1 MMIELNLVH
10 LRFDVITTTPL
21 NLAGHLAGNNL
32 RNGLASIMLYA
43 TCPKTDRRS
52 KPTPEHAA
60 SCPACWLLAAEVDPG
75 TVARGYALVP
85 PQPPGYGLDAGAE
98 FSFVVTLF
106 GSEVAFLPYIVLAV
120 SELGER
126 GVGPG
131 RGRFAIERIFA
142 VQPLA
147 GMQQLLW
154 QRGESVVAVPELLI
168 GPDDVARQAVLLGE
182 AVAAR
187 GELTLEFL
195 SPLRLEED
203 GRQLKTPDFSV
214 FFRRLLYRIDELNRQ
229 FADQGRRDPQEVAR
243 LYQLADQV
251 RLVETETRWHELWS
265 HSSRKQDKT
274 PLSGLTGRAVYRS
287 RDWRPL
293 LPWLVWGQAVQVGKS
308 VTKGN
313 GAYQIIAPAGASY
326 WSWLR

>member
-1 MMIELNLVH
+1 MIDLSLVH
-10 LRFDVITTTPL
+10 LRFDVTTTSPL

-43 TCPKTDRRS
+43 TCPETDRRS
-52 KPTPEHAA
+52 KPTAEHAA
-60 SCPACWLLAAEVDPG
+60 TCPACWLLAAELDPG

-85 PQPPGYGLDAGAE
+85 PHPPRHQLGVGDC

-106 GSEVAFLPYIVLAV
+106 GREVDFLPYIVLAV

-131 RGRFAIERIFA
+131 RGCFAIDRIFA
-142 VQPLA
+142 VQPWA
-147 GMQQLLW
+147 GLQQLLW
-154 QRGESVVAVPELLI
+154 QRGESVVATPELLVSGGDL
-168 GPDDVARQAVLLGE
+168 GPQTALLE
-182 AVAAR
+182 AALEPG

-214 FFRRLLYRIDELNRQ
+214 LFRRLLYRIDELNRQ
-229 FADQGRRDPQEVAR
+229 FADQTRRDPQEVAY
-243 LYQLADQV
+243 LHQLADQV
-251 RLVETETRWHELWS
+251 RLMEAETRWHELWS
-265 HSSRKQDKT
+265 NSSRKHDKT

-313 GAYQIIAPAGASY
+313 GTYQIVTPAGTPY
-326 WSWLR
+326 WSWL

>member
-1 MMIELNLVH
+1 MIELSLVH

-43 TCPKTDRRS
+43 TCPETQRRS

-60 SCPACWLLAAEVDPG
+60 SCPACWLLAAELDPG

-85 PQPPGYGLDAGAE
+85 PQPPRYRLEAGE
-98 FSFVVTLF
+98 SFSFVVTLF
-106 GSEVAFLPYIVLAV
+106 GNELAFLPYIVLAV

-142 VQPLA
+142 VQPVA

-154 QRGESVVAVPELLI
+154 QRGESVVATPDLLI
-168 GPDDVARQAVLLGE
+168 GADEVAGQTALLTDRVG
-182 AVAAR
+182 A
-187 GELTLEFL
+187 ELTLEFL

-214 FFRRLLYRIDELNRQ
+214 LFRRLLYRIDELNRQ
-229 FADQGRRDPQEVAR
+229 FADQTRRDPQEVAY

-251 RLVETETRWHELWS
+251 RLVEAETRWHELWS
-265 HSSRKQDKT
+265 NSSRKHDKT

-313 GAYQIIAPAGASY
+313 GTYQIVAPAGAAY
-326 WSWLR
+326 WSWL

>member
-1 MMIELNLVH
+1 MIELSLVH
-10 LRFDVITTTPL
+10 LRFDVTTTTPL

-43 TCPKTDRRS
+43 TCPETERRS

-60 SCPACWLLAAEVDPG
+60 SCPACWLLAAELEPG

-85 PQPPGYGLDAGAE
+85 PQPPRYRLEAGE
-98 FSFVVTLF
+98 SFSFVVTLF
-106 GSEVAFLPYIVLAV
+106 GSELTFLPYIVLAV

-131 RGRFAIERIFA
+131 RGCFAIERIFA

-154 QRGESVVAVPELLI
+154 QRGESVVITPDLLI
-168 GPDDVARQAVLLGE
+168 GADEVAGQVALLEDRVG
-182 AVAAR
+182 A
-187 GELTLEFL
+187 ELTLEFL

-214 FFRRLLYRIDELNRQ
+214 LFRRLLYRIDELNRQ
-229 FADQGRRDPQEVAR
+229 FADQMRRDSQEVAY

-251 RLVETETRWHELWS
+251 RLVEAETRWHELWS
-265 HSSRKQDKT
+265 NSSRKHDKT

-293 LPWLVWGQAVQVGKS
+293 LPWLVWGQAVQVGKA

-313 GAYQIIAPAGASY
+313 GTYQIVAPAGTAY
-326 WSWLR
+326 WSWL